1 MCMWIYKFT
10 YRYNRA
16 LKPRV
21 KIFACKILRQLPLF
35 HLGRLGERL
44 PDPGC
49 TLSTGI
55 CASISQYLCPRSWSG
70 SLKFTAYEFL
80 NGSLFMIVWW
90 TSYIFISLSRDVEL
104 CFTITQS
111 ITVKI
116 MFFVGMQLEFKFRL
130 KMWLVWSRLLRLEF
144 YPHTAITHSMYHN
157 LYKKV

>member
-1 MCMWIYKFT
+1 MHVDLQIYISLSLLVKFF
-10 YRYNRA
+10 
-16 LKPRV
+16 V
-21 KIFACKILRQLPLF
+21 SF
-35 HLGRLGERL
+35 HFFTLDGWGRL
-44 PDPGC
+44 PYPGC

-157 LYKKV
+157 LYKILSN